1 MGGFSSGK
9 EEKVWKNETSPF
21 DGGKEKWENIWRIK
35 QYFGEKEKQGRKR
48 KTMFGEGTAYKIS
61 SCSQI

>member
-1 MGGFSSGK
+1 M
-9 EEKVWKNETSPF
+9 E
-21 DGGKEKWENIWRIK
+21 KEKGENIWRIK
-35 QYFGEKEKQGRKR
+35 QYFFGEKEKQGRKR